1 MYYMDKEIERM
12 KDDNIHITQ
21 ELLSTINPV
30 LLMPKRLQELWN
42 LSNEQLDKKLI
53 WCDYKNVLFS
63 AKPSN

>member
-1 MYYMDKEIERM
+1 MDKEIERM
-12 KDDNIHITQ
+12 KNDNIHIIQ
-21 ELLSTINPV
+21 ELLSTINPA

-53 WCDYKNVLFS
+53 GRDYKNVLFS